1 MSVDLSRDVECC
13 RIQLDGAIDI
23 SCAADLK
30 TSLLQAL
37 ETGQEICVSLE
48 RVTELDV
55 TAVQLLWAAGHD
67 ARQRGL
73 EFRVTQPPA
82 PICRSLEE
90 MGLEVPALSPCEVSS

>member
-13 RIQLDGAIDI
+13 RIQVDGAIDI

-37 ETGQEICVSLE
+37 DTGQEIYVSLE
-48 RVTELDV
+48 GVTELDV
-55 TAVQLLWAAGHD
+55 TAVQLLWAAGRD
-67 ARQRGL
+67 AKRRGL
-73 EFRVTQPPA
+73 GFRVTEPPE

-90 MGLEVPALSPCEVSS
+90 MGLEVPAVSPCEVSG